1 MKSKKWAIWSARVG
15 IVGGIFLTVSPL
27 ILFSLATG
35 RNEQLARIISILV
48 MCTWATIFYVA
59 IRAKIYYKKDKR
71 VAKSVTDWFLLA
83 GILGVIPIFIYSPL
97 MFIVGILSISG
108 GAGYASCIQDLE
120 D

>member
-1 MKSKKWAIWSARVG
+1 MQSKKWASRSAKVG
-15 IVGGIFLTVSPL
+15 IIGGLFLTVSPL
-27 ILFSLATG
+27 ILFSV
-35 RNEQLARIISILV
+35 RNEQLAKIISILV

-59 IRAKIYYKKDKR
+59 IRTKIYYKKDKR

-83 GILGVIPIFIYSPL
+83 GILGLIPIFIYSPL
-97 MFIVGILSISG
+97 MFIVGVLSISG

>member
-1 MKSKKWAIWSARVG
+1 MKSKKWAKISAFVG
-15 IVGGIFLTVSPL
+15 ILGGIFLTVSPL
-27 ILFSLATG
+27 ILFIV
-35 RNEQLARIISILV
+35 RNEQLAKIISILV
-48 MCTWATIFYVA
+48 ICTWATIFYVA

>member
-1 MKSKKWAIWSARVG
+1 MKSKKWALRSAKVG
-15 IVGGIFLTVSPL
+15 ILGGLFLTVSPI
-27 ILFSLATG
+27 ILFSVVTG
-35 RNEQLARIISILV
+35 LNEQLAKIISILV
-48 MCTWATIFYVA
+48 LCTWATIFYVA

-71 VAKSVTDWFLLA
+71 VAKSVSDWFLLA
-83 GILGVIPIFIYSPL
+83 GILGLIPIFIYSPL